1 MRFRSIHGRGFWPSI
16 RRVFRSPSWV
26 ARTRPVPSGCGLS
39 FGATTPPARSEP
51 ARRAI
56 TACRF
61 TRRHETERRQA
72 VAENPSLPLE
82 GLRATV
88 GVACDRTT
96 IWERLARFDDFR
108 QKNRSSPPSNS
119 GPPPPPPSKSSAH
132 YNTPASTPTA
142 SSSST
147 KPGSKPTGPGVTV
160 GGRAASVSSNMSR
173 TATG

>member
-1 MRFRSIHGRGFWPSI
+1 MRAFSLDS
-16 RRVFRSPSWV
+16 
-26 ARTRPVPSGCGLS
+26 RTRVLAEYPAGLS
-39 FGATTPPARSEP
+39 FAELGRKDTTRAEWVRPFIRRYDATGKSGARPSSHHRVP
-51 ARRAI
+51 
-56 TACRF
+56 F
-61 TRRHETERRQA
+61 YRRHETERRQA

-119 GPPPPPPSKSSAH
+119 GPPPPPAKSSARC
-132 YNTPASTPTA
+132 NTPASTPTA